1 MTPGIIKKLYH
12 TTPVGL
18 TDEDKQEVY
27 PITATSAVYSAP
39 GESSFPNMPLDNI
52 LDALNQGYQYMGK
65 ASPST
70 NPGVF
75 NHKVFYLASE
85 TGTYSYFD
93 DITVSGLTVLKTDG
107 NGWSAD
113 AFSITGGG
121 GGGLTTAYIG
131 TTMVQET
138 PAPQQLSGI
147 SQLNLTSGARIYF
160 GETAYIELNQY
171 GFHFSEGIYSDSFVA
186 AGGIGSG
193 GGGGGG
199 GSYTPGNG
207 ISIVNDEISVK
218 IGTGLAFDANGN
230 LTATGGGSY
239 VLPIASAST
248 LGGIKVGS
256 GLSIDSSGV
265 LSAIG
270 GTEGTVTSI
279 TLNSGTGITVSN
291 SGTAITTSG
300 SRTISIN
307 SSYRNKIDHGDTAY
321 SWGNHAAAGYAD
333 ASVVNAALAEKQNV
347 ISDLETIRSNASRG
361 NTAYGWGNHALAGY
375 AMAADLA
382 ALATRVTNIE
392 DWFEVVTV
400 SGQGA
405 LHAKNGRAIYSDSW
419 IAAGGVGSSSGG
431 GGGGDGTVTSVGIT
445 MPTQFNVSGSPITT
459 SGTIAI
465 TLKSSYTIP
474 SAQDWSSIYSAAHTH
489 SNYNI
494 LESITAAKIAQ
505 WDAGGGINDVTLGGT
520 SVVSNGVAVLPA
532 YPTTLPASDVY
543 SWAKASTK
551 PSYTFSELTSHP
563 TTLSGYGITDAK
575 ISNGVITLGSNTIT
589 PLVSSDI
596 STLTLNS
603 GAFSS
608 GSWTPTGSSKSFNI
622 PTTTSHLNHDNT
634 TLKAFLD
641 DLPNNYVTLST
652 TQIITGAKTFSTN
665 PVTIAASSGISV
677 SGSSYI
683 DIGDARI
690 VYDSSNNA
698 IHITRKNSGTPVGLY
713 ADGALAAGGI
723 A

>member
-39 GESSFPNMPLDNI
+39 GESSFPNMSLDNI
-52 LDALNQGYQYMGK
+52 LDALNEGYLYLGK

-70 NPGVF
+70 NPGTY

-85 TGTYSYFD
+85 PGTYSYFD
-93 DITVSGLTVLKTDG
+93 GITVSGLTVLKTDG
-107 NGWSAD
+107 NSWSAD
-113 AFSITGGG
+113 AFNITGGG

-171 GFHFSEGIYSDSFVA
+171 GFHFSEGIYSGYFVA

-207 ISIVNDEISVK
+207 INIVNDEISVK
-218 IGTGLAFDANGN
+218 IGTGLSFDASGN
-230 LTATGGGSY
+230 LIATGGGSY

-265 LSAIG
+265 LSATG

-279 TLNSGTGITVSN
+279 TLNSGTGIAVSD
-291 SGTAITTSG
+291 SGSAITTSG

-307 SSYRNKIDHGDTAY
+307 SSYRNMISHGDTAY

-382 ALATRVTNIE
+382 SLNTRVISIE
-392 DWFEVVTV
+392 DWFEIVTV
-400 SGQGA
+400 SGQEA
-405 LHAKNGRAIYSDSW
+405 LHAKNSRAIYSDSW
-419 IAAGGVGSSSGG
+419 IAAGGVGEGG
-431 GGGGDGTVTSVGIT
+431 GGGGTYVQWGTKSGNTRPLTVEGTTEILLLDG
-445 MPTQFNVSGSPITT
+445 
-459 SGTIAI
+459 A
-465 TLKSSYTIP
+465 
-474 SAQDWSSIYSAAHTH
+474 
-489 SNYNI
+489 
-494 LESITAAKIAQ
+494 
-505 WDAGGGINDVTLGGT
+505 
-520 SVVSNGVAVLPA
+520 
-532 YPTTLPASDVY
+532 
-543 SWAKASTK
+543 
-551 PSYTFSELTSHP
+551 
-563 TTLSGYGITDAK
+563 LSGYATQSWVGRQGYITSQALNTALAGYATNLALEGKQDK
-575 ISNGVITLGSNTIT
+575 YPFTIT
-589 PLVSSDI
+589 GTSNATYALGNFVTID
-596 STLTLNS
+596 
-603 GAFSS
+603 GAQ
-608 GSWTPTGSSKSFNI
+608 T
-622 PTTTSHLNHDNT
+622 
-634 TLKAFLD
+634 
-641 DLPNNYVTLST
+641 
-652 TQIITGAKTFSTN
+652 ITGAKTFSANLSVGGTVN
-665 PVTIAASSGISV
+665 VNGIESINQNNESNAYFNLGAASTKAFNAYGTV
-677 SGSSYI
+677 VNLRVYDSGSQVNIFSVQNNKIVCGSSIIPNYMTGLNLGGSSDNQRWGTIYGVNENLSGDILLSTTSHI
-683 DIGDARI
+683 DIGPLRIEYDAT
-690 VYDSSNNA
+690 NKA
-698 IHITRKNSGTPVGLY
+698 LHITKKDSNDTNTYGLY
-713 ADGALAAGGI
+713 ADGTLAAGGI
-723 A
+723 AQP